1 MCNRTRAD
9 VCVNQIAFVKRLNRH
24 GAGRRRNLCSG
35 GKTFVGYDRLERP
48 AVAVV
53 LDQPGQLLV
62 VGRVNV
68 GGRHQGCQTL
78 FDIARHRHDPQVL
91 GVVPLR
97 HLVRPRRLSHA
108 QGGQHQH
115 RVHVL
120 DAGQVL
126 QRRQHGDRLAA
137 AHWHPQG
144 ATGLLVDV
152 VYGVVLVRV
161 GDEGA
166 AHACFRR
173 GGLRTYMTSRCWAQ

>member
-1 MCNRTRAD
+1 MGDLRQGLGPLGPLPGSVGLQAC
-9 VCVNQIAFVKRLNRH
+9 L
-24 GAGRRRNLCSG
+24 L
-35 GKTFVGYDRLERP
+35 VGYDRLERP
-48 AVAVV
+48 LVAVV
-53 LDQPGQLLV
+53 LHEPGELLV

-137 AHWHPQG
+137 AHGHPQG

-161 GDEGA
+161 RDEGA
-166 AHACFRR
+166 AHVISAMATSACVH
-173 GGLRTYMTSRCWAQ
+173 M